1 MIFHKK
7 ETEVSGQTC
16 PNSVED
22 NIAMAGSTTASTTSF
37 NSKKGPSTVPVRRNG
52 VKIGPATLNEVKQ
65 NIKTKATAPLK
76 DFVPRS
82 SHQPSSYLLAFS
94 QPSIGVKKSALST
107 NVQSRFASAVV
118 DGVLEPQRLARH
130 I

>member
-1 MIFHKK
+1 
-7 ETEVSGQTC
+7 
-16 PNSVED
+16 
-22 NIAMAGSTTASTTSF
+22 MAGSTTASTTSF

-82 SHQPSSYLLAFS
+82 SHQPSSILLAFS
-94 QPSIGVKKSALST
+94 QPSIGVKKVCFQQTYNQGLRQLLLTVSWDLRA
-107 NVQSRFASAVV
+107 
-118 DGVLEPQRLARH
+118 
-130 I
+130 